1 MVIRTRIRA
10 IVTPLL
16 FWCVSG
22 GIAGYFVWHAINGE
36 RGLKTKD
43 EHERQIAMLRSQL
56 DDLRAEHRVW
66 AHKIELMSGPAVD
79 RDLLD
84 EQARY
89 TLGRAGRNDVVVFL
103 PTTSRP

>member
-1 MVIRTRIRA
+1 MVTRTRLRA
-10 IVTPLL
+10 ILTPLL

-43 EHERQIAMLRSQL
+43 EYEKQIAVLRDQL
-56 DDLRAEHRVW
+56 GGLLHEHEAW
-66 AHKIELMSGPAVD
+66 SHKIELMNGTTVD

-84 EQARY
+84 EAARY
-89 TLGRAGRNDVVVFL
+89 TLGRAGKNDLVVFL
-103 PTTSRP
+103 PAAPRT

>member
-1 MVIRTRIRA
+1 MVIRTRIRG

-43 EHERQIAMLRSQL
+43 EYERQIATLRGEL
-56 DDLRAEHRVW
+56 GDLKRDHAAW
-66 AHKIELMSGPAVD
+66 SHKIELMSGTTVD

-84 EQARY
+84 EQARF
-89 TLGRAGRNDVVVFL
+89 TLGRAGKNDLVVFL
-103 PTTSRP
+103 PASARP

>member
-1 MVIRTRIRA
+1 MVIRTRIRG

-43 EHERQIAMLRSQL
+43 EYERQITVLRDQL
-56 DDLRAEHRVW
+56 ADLKRDHAVW
-66 AHKIELMSGPAVD
+66 AHKIDLMSGSTVD

-84 EQARY
+84 EQARF
-89 TLGRAGRNDVVVFL
+89 TLGRAGKNDLVVLL
-103 PTTSRP
+103 PAQLRP